1 MSSQVPRILL
11 RLAVL
16 LSGVAL
22 VCFVG
27 ALTSAPIFSRFS
39 IGIVG
44 ALFAAAAYLVALA
57 SLYIAK
63 SPVPLRS
70 GAVLTFQARPVLAR
84 FWYAVLAFLG
94 LGALFVFLSLLVGQ
108 HGA

>member
-1 MSSQVPRILL
+1 MSSQAPRILL

-22 VCFVG
+22 LCFG
-27 ALTSAPIFSRFS
+27 ALTLAPNSSRFS

-44 ALFAAAAYLVALA
+44 ALLAAVAYLIALA

-70 GAVLTFQARPVLAR
+70 GAILTFQARPVLAR